1 LCRPPRHTPDF
12 TVSVHPLAEP
22 QDGDKPSNG
31 LLGWIPFQAAMRNAL
46 SEHVL
51 VVDPAREQRSLLQ
64 TCLET
69 AGYRVSTADSG
80 EPALRAFREGP
91 ADVVLLDVVAPGFE
105 GFATCKRL
113 RELPAGARAAIVCLT
128 PRSDT
133 ATHARAIEAGADEC
147 LTKPLP
153 DRELLLTIR
162 SALRLKHLA
171 DELARE
177 RDRIRAERDAA
188 LTEQRLRD
196 ETIALVVHDMKN
208 PLAGVI
214 SNAEYLV
221 TSKGLGPDQ
230 KECAH
235 DIMAASRRL
244 HRLVMSLLDVN
255 LREHG
260 VLTPALANVDLS
272 ELIRQAR
279 HQCALSISDKSL
291 ACFVVGTE
299 APLRMQ
305 GDRDMLARLLANL
318 LDNAARSSPHGG
330 EIRIEVERQT
340 EVVELL
346 VTDHGPRFSP
356 DYRARMF
363 DAYLPADDALR
374 RVRKTRGLGLASCRA
389 IAEAHGGS
397 IRCDD
402 AVPEGSTLCV
412 QLPMRART

>member
-1 LCRPPRHTPDF
+1 
-12 TVSVHPLAEP
+12 
-22 QDGDKPSNG
+22 
-31 LLGWIPFQAAMRNAL
+31 L

-64 TCLET
+64 TYLES
-69 AGYRVSTADSG
+69 AGYRVSTADSS
-80 EPALRAFREGP
+80 EPALRAFRAAP
-91 ADVVLLDVVAPGFE
+91 ADVVVLDVVAPGFE
-105 GFATCKRL
+105 GFATCKQL
-113 RELPAGARAAIVCLT
+113 RSLPAGARAAILCLT
-128 PRSDT
+128 PRPDT
-133 ATHARAIEAGADEC
+133 VTHALAIEAGADEC

-153 DRELLLTIR
+153 ERELLLTIR
-162 SALRLKHLA
+162 STLRFKHLT

-177 RDRIRAERDAA
+177 RERIRAERDAA
-188 LTEQRLRD
+188 VLEQRLRD

-221 TSKGLGPDQ
+221 TSKGLGADQ
-230 KECAH
+230 QECAQ

-279 HQCALSISDKSL
+279 HQCAPALVDKSL
-291 ACFVVGTE
+291 ACVVVGTE
-299 APLRMQ
+299 APHRVQ
-305 GDRDMLARLLANL
+305 GDGDMLARLVANL
-318 LDNAARSSPHGG
+318 IDNAARSSPHGS
-330 EIRIEVERQT
+330 EIRIELERQSAG
-340 EVVELL
+340 VELC
-346 VTDHGPRFSP
+346 VTDHGPRFGP
-356 DYRARMF
+356 EYRARMF

-374 RVRKTRGLGLASCRA
+374 RLRKTRGLGLASCRA

-397 IRCDD
+397 IRCED
-402 AVPEGSTLCV
+402 AVPEGSMLCV
-412 QLPMRART
+412 QLPA

>member
-1 LCRPPRHTPDF
+1 
-12 TVSVHPLAEP
+12 
-22 QDGDKPSNG
+22 
-31 LLGWIPFQAAMRNAL
+31 MRDAL

-51 VVDPAREQRSLLQ
+51 VVDSAREQRSLLQ
-64 TCLET
+64 TYLET
-69 AGYRVSTADSG
+69 AGYRVSTADAG
-80 EPALRAFREGP
+80 EPALQAFREAP

-105 GFATCKRL
+105 GFATCKQL
-113 RELPAGARAAIVCLT
+113 RELPAGAQAAILCLT
-128 PRSDT
+128 PRPDT
-133 ATHARAIEAGADEC
+133 ATQARALEAGADDC
-147 LTKPLP
+147 LTKPLH

-162 SALRLKHLA
+162 SALRFKHLA
-171 DELARE
+171 EELTHERE
-177 RDRIRAERDAA
+177 QVRAEREAA
-188 LTEQRLRD
+188 RVAQRLRD
-196 ETIALVVHDMKN
+196 ETIAFVVHDMKN

-221 TSKGLGPDQ
+221 SSKGLSGDQ
-230 KECAH
+230 QDCAQ

-260 VLTPALANVDLS
+260 VLTPSLANVDLA
-272 ELIRQAR
+272 ELIAQAQ
-279 HQCALSISDKSL
+279 HQCAVSLSDKSL
-291 ACFVVGTE
+291 ACVVIAAET
-299 APLRMQ
+299 PLRMH

-318 LDNAARSSPHGG
+318 IDNAARSSPHGG
-330 EIRIEVERQT
+330 EIRIAVDRHDDQ
-340 EVVELL
+340 VELS

-363 DAYLPADDALR
+363 DPYLPADDALR

-402 AVPEGSTLCV
+402 AVPEGSTFCV
-412 QLPMRART
+412 QLPMRARS